1 MRHDLSRE
9 KQSFIGDHTA
19 SASSQNVS
27 AVDVR
32 QSIAASD
39 YLHKVTK
46 NNANKRKIGER
57 ALLPMD
63 DKRPKST
70 NAPPKDKP

>member
-1 MRHDLSRE
+1 VRHDLSRE

-46 NNANKRKIGER
+46 NLRKQKENR
-57 ALLPMD
+57 RKSSVD
-63 DKRPKST
+63 DGR
-70 NAPPKDKP
+70 